1 MAPLTIKLKKL
12 LWERF
17 GSAEFPAEWD
27 GRVYGG
33 GKISQ
38 RWWEYFKAIEYL
50 ELYEGAV
57 VLDIGGGSPA
67 TGLSFFPRLLAACD
81 VKVVVLDTNFG
92 DAPEVPANVVLIRG
106 LADQETLTEV
116 LLAHRPT
123 HISCV
128 SVLEHASAEQQ
139 RGIFQAVEATFEGE
153 RFVCAL
159 EFHEKNRLMDNQ
171 LTTATLS
178 TIVSLLTRYFL
189 EDIAASPLNAVDAFQ
204 GDVRLWYP
212 LALQFSKV

>member
-1 MAPLTIKLKKL
+1 MASLTNKLKKL

-17 GSAEFPAEWD
+17 GSADYPAEWD

-38 RWWEYFKAIEYL
+38 RWWEYFQAIEYL
-50 ELYEGAV
+50 ELHEGAV

-81 VKVVVLDTNFG
+81 VRVIVLDTNFG
-92 DAPEVPANVVLIRG
+92 DTPQVPANVTLIHG
-106 LADQETLTEV
+106 LADFETLTEV
-116 LLAHRPT
+116 LQAHRPT

-139 RGIFQAVEATFEGE
+139 LGIFKAVETEFHGE
-153 RFVCAL
+153 HFVCTL
-159 EFHEKNRLMDNQ
+159 EFHEKSKLMDNQ

-178 TIVSLLTRYFL
+178 TIVSPLTRYFL
-189 EDIAASPLNAVDAFQ
+189 QDIAASPLNAVDAFQ
-204 GDVRLWYP
+204 GEVRLWYP
-212 LALQFSKV
+212 LALQFSKA